1 MSDNW
6 VVQNLQNTLGTWNE
20 KLAEIW
26 TLLTQSPKAF
36 KGGAIWNVIVNI
48 HGALQAIGI
57 ALLVLFFLV
66 GVVKTCGSFAE
77 VKKPEMAVK
86 LFIRFAIAKGV
97 VTYGLE
103 LMMAIFDIVQGMIS
117 TIMKS
122 AGVFGNNKATL
133 PKEMI
138 NAIEDC
144 GFFESIPLWAVT
156 LIGSL
161 VITVLSFIM
170 ILTVYGRFFNH
181 INAMDLN
188 REYGDGANPVILKS
202 EFVLSLC
209 EQLIGNGNLGAK
221 QKSII
226 DRCTARVYWN
236 YQENGYTGLPPT
248 LQDFHAELM
257 MQPEPE
263 AKELALAIELF
274 TKGSLN
280 TFAKHTNVDTNNRL
294 ICFDILDLGKQLM
307 PIGMLVV
314 LDSILN
320 RITRN
325 RAQGR
330 QTFIFIDEIYVLF
343 QHEYSANF
351 LFTLWKRVRKYG
363 AFCTG
368 LTQNVEDLLQSHTA
382 RAMLANSEFLIMLNQ
397 APTDKHELA
406 KLINIS
412 NEQMNYIT
420 DVNPGCG
427 LIKVGSSLVPF
438 ENKFPRNTSLYKL
451 MTSKPGE
458 AIYG

>member
-103 LMMAIFDIVQGMIS
+103 LMMAIFDIVQGTIS

-138 NAIEDC
+138 SAIEDC

-170 ILTVYGRFFNH
+170 ILTVYGRFFKLYIYTAIAPIPLATFAGQPTEN
-181 INAMDLN
+181 IGKSFLKSYAGVCL
-188 REYGDGANPVILKS
+188 EGAVIILACIIFSKFASTAPVIDKDAAVVTMVWS
-202 EFVLSLC
+202 Y
-209 EQLIGNGNLGAK
+209 IG
-221 QKSII
+221 
-226 DRCTARVYWN
+226 
-236 YQENGYTGLPPT
+236 
-248 LQDFHAELM
+248 
-257 MQPEPE
+257 
-263 AKELALAIELF
+263 ELAF
-274 TKGSLN
+274 N
-280 TFAKHTNVDTNNRL
+280 ML
-294 ICFDILDLGKQLM
+294 I
-307 PIGMLVV
+307 LVGTV
-314 LDSILN
+314 KMAD
-320 RITRN
+320 RI
-325 RAQGR
+325 
-330 QTFIFIDEIYVLF
+330 V
-343 QHEYSANF
+343 HE
-351 LFTLWKRVRKYG
+351 
-363 AFCTG
+363 
-368 LTQNVEDLLQSHTA
+368 
-382 RAMLANSEFLIMLNQ
+382 AMGI
-397 APTDKHELA
+397 
-406 KLINIS
+406 
-412 NEQMNYIT
+412 
-420 DVNPGCG
+420 
-427 LIKVGSSLVPF
+427 
-438 ENKFPRNTSLYKL
+438 
-451 MTSKPGE
+451 
-458 AIYG
+458 